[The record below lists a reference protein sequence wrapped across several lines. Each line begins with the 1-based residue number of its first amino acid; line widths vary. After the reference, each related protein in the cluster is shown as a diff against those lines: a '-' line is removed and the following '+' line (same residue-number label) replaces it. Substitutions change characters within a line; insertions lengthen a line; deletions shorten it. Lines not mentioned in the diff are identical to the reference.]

1 MLLAALQRRHLKHH
15 GRPSRHVVPHD
26 RDKLHHR
33 YELHDGYGY
42 ELHDRDK
49 LHNRDKLH
57 HRYDHGS
64 EQ

>member
-1 MLLAALQRRHLKHH
+1 
-15 GRPSRHVVPHD
+15 VP
-26 RDKLHHR
+26 
-33 YELHDGYGY
+33 
-42 ELHDRDK
+42 HDRDK

>member
-1 MLLAALQRRHLKHH
+1 MASEGSCGVAGLQLN
-15 GRPSRHVVPHD
+15 
-26 RDKLHHR
+26 

-49 LHNRDKLH
+49 LHNR
-57 HRYDHGS
+57 YDHGS